1 MPGFLELFVH
11 HPFWAWLAVGVVLLI
26 AEAMTGT
33 GWLLWPAVAAGVTSV
48 AILTGHVDGPP
59 VHVGLFAVLTI
70 VLIALARPWLSR
82 APKEDLNDRAGRVV
96 GKTGEARGDFISGHG
111 RVFVDGAEWPAELES
126 GGELKAGER
135 IVVAKCEGAR
145 LLVRRG

>member
-1 MPGFLELFVH
+1 VPGFFELFAD

-33 GWLLWPAVAAGVTSV
+33 GWLLWPAVAAGVTAV
-48 AILTGHVDGPP
+48 TILTGHVDGPP
-59 VHVGLFAVLTI
+59 MHVGIFAALTI

-82 APKEDLNDRAGRVV
+82 APKEDLNDRARRVV
-96 GKTGEARGDFISGHG
+96 GLLGEARGDFIAGHG
-111 RVFVDGAEWPAELES
+111 RVFVDGAEWPAELDG